1 MQKILIRQI
10 DELILESIEELSS
23 LSKEEVDTDIINK
36 IIRKQLMISKALNGK
51 AMLLGTK
58 CTTNL
63 EEKIN
68 AYSGI

>member
-1 MQKILIRQI
+1 
-10 DELILESIEELSS
+10 
-23 LSKEEVDTDIINK
+23 
-36 IIRKQLMISKALNGK
+36 MISKALNGK